1 MNARKQRSKK
11 QSGANSERQPDN
23 IVLFLDRNL
32 GNNII
37 AKALRKAGHQVEI
50 HDDHLPLD
58 APDEDWIR
66 LTSSRGWIGLTKDK
80 QIRYRTA
87 EISAIKEYG
96 ARVIVIRAK
105 NQTGHELAEILVK
118 YHSRIRN
125 FAARECAPFIAGIT
139 RSGDVRRYDIEP
151 VTPALIEPPDTL
163 RNTL

>member
-87 EISAIKEYG
+87 EISAIKEYR

-105 NQTGHELAEILVK
+105 NQTG
-118 YHSRIRN
+118 
-125 FAARECAPFIAGIT
+125 
-139 RSGDVRRYDIEP
+139 P
-151 VTPALIEPPDTL
+151 VIPALIEPDII
-163 RNTL
+163 RNTS